1 MKDEEDMFETRY
13 YGRYGGVFV
22 PEVLLGALE
31 ELAGAF
37 REAEQD
43 KAFKAEF
50 EAFLCSYGG
59 RPTPLTPALNLTRRL
74 KGARIFIKR
83 EDLNHTGAHKLNNV
97 AGQGLLALRMGKQR
111 LIAET
116 GAGQHGVA
124 TATVAARLGLAC
136 TVFMGKKDV
145 ERQRPNVFW
154 MERLGAEVVAVNDGS
169 STLKDAVNQ
178 ALREWSTCSGDT
190 HYVLGTACGPHPYPA
205 MVARFQS
212 VIGREARVQI
222 LDATGRMPS
231 RIYACVGG
239 GSNALGLF
247 NAFLNDPVDLVGVEA
262 GGLGLESGCHASRI
276 ASAEG
281 LVGVVHGYKSLF
293 LQDAE
298 GRMRTT
304 CSVAAGLDYVGVSP
318 ILADLAE
325 RGRVRIEAATDREA
339 IEAFTIC
346 AREEGLIPA
355 LESAHALAAV
365 IREAGRL
372 PAAESVLVNLS
383 GRGDKDVFTIAEA
396 LGDREWKLFLQSR
409 AR

>member
-1 MKDEEDMFETRY
+1 MFETRY

-31 ELAGAF
+31 ELAEAF
-37 REAEQD
+37 REAEKDEVFMQ
-43 KAFKAEF
+43 EF
-50 EAFLCSYGG
+50 EEVLCSYGG
-59 RPTPLTPALNLTRRL
+59 RPTPLTPALNLTQRL
-74 KGARIFIKR
+74 KGACIYIKR

-97 AGQGLLALRMGKQR
+97 VGQGLLALHMGKQR

-136 TVFMGKKDV
+136 TVFMGEKDV
-145 ERQRPNVFW
+145 DRQRPNVFW
-154 MERLGAEVVAVNDGS
+154 MERLGAEIVAVKDGS
-169 STLKDAVNQ
+169 RTLKDAVNQ
-178 ALREWSTCSGDT
+178 ALREWSACSGDT

-212 VIGREARVQI
+212 VIGREARAQV
-222 LDATGRMPS
+222 LNATGKLPS

-247 NAFLNDPVDLVGVEA
+247 SAFLDDPVELVGVEA
-262 GGLGLESGCHASRI
+262 GGRGLETGRHASRL
-276 ASAEG
+276 ASGEG
-281 LVGVVHGYKSLF
+281 LVGVVHGYKSRF
-293 LQDAE
+293 LQDRE

-325 RGRVRIEAATDREA
+325 RGRVRMEAATDREA
-339 IEAFTIC
+339 IEAFSVC

-355 LESAHALAAV
+355 LESAHALAGAF
-365 IREAGRL
+365 REAVRL
-372 PAAESVLVNLS
+372 PATESVLVNLS

-396 LGDREWKLFLQSR
+396 LGDKDWELFLRSR
-409 AR
+409 AGLNHA